1 MLYQREALATHEWW
15 QGLDELIE
23 QQRQD
28 YPEAV
33 QTALIPVLHYVQ
45 NRFGYIPAK
54 AINHVA
60 QSLGVPASYVCGVA
74 SFYSY
79 FSLEPR
85 GAYTV
90 SVCLGTACF
99 VRGAQAVF
107 EEICRQLKVEPGETT
122 PDGIFTVSDSARC
135 LGACGQAPIMMV
147 DDDVHAKVQPQDVQG
162 ILARYIAEA
171 RREAQARE
179 EAAALEKRVEHER

>member
-1 MLYQREALATHEWW
+1 MLYQREVLDTPEWW
-15 QGLDELIE
+15 QSLDQFIA
-23 QQRQD
+23 RQKAEH
-28 YPEAV
+28 PQSV

-45 NRFGYIPAK
+45 DRFGYIPEK

-60 QSLGVPASYVCGVA
+60 QSLGVPTSYVCGVA

-99 VRGAQAVF
+99 VRGAQAVLD
-107 EEICRQLKVEPGETT
+107 EICRQLNVRPGETT
-122 PDGIFTVSDSARC
+122 EDGIFTVSDSARC
-135 LGACGQAPIMMV
+135 LGACGQAPVMMV
-147 DDDVHAKVQPQDVQG
+147 DEDVHARVRPQDVAD
-162 ILARYIAEA
+162 ILAEYTAKARAEMAEA
-171 RREAQARE
+171 RATAEA
-179 EAAALEKRVEHER
+179 

>member
-1 MLYQREALATHEWW
+1 MLYQRELLDTPNWW
-15 QGLDELIE
+15 QSLDELIE
-23 QQRQD
+23 QQRRD

-33 QTALIPVLHYVQ
+33 QTALIPVLHHVQ
-45 NRFGYIPAK
+45 NRFGYVPPK

-60 QSLGVPASYVCGVA
+60 QALGVPASYVCGVA

-85 GAYTV
+85 GAYTI

-99 VRGAQAVF
+99 VRGAQAVMD
-107 EEICRQLKVEPGETT
+107 EICRHLKVEPGETT

-135 LGACGQAPIMMV
+135 VGACGQAPVMMV
-147 DDDVHAKVQPQDVQG
+147 DEDVHAKVQPQDVQG
-162 ILARYIAEA
+162 ILAGYIAEA
-171 RREAQARE
+171 RREMQARE
-179 EAAALEKRVEHER
+179 EAAKLEERARHER

>member
-1 MLYQREALATHEWW
+1 MLYQREALATSDWW
-15 QGLDELIE
+15 RGLDELIE
-23 QQRQD
+23 EQREEN
-28 YPEAV
+28 PEAV
-33 QTALIPVLHYVQ
+33 QTALIPVLHHVQ
-45 NRFGYIPAK
+45 DRFGYIPPK

-99 VRGAQAVF
+99 VRGAQAVLD
-107 EEICRQLKVEPGETT
+107 EICRQLDVMPGETT

-135 LGACGQAPIMMV
+135 LGACGQAPLMMV
-147 DDDVHAKVQPQDVQG
+147 DDEVHAKVQPQDVQG
-162 ILARYIAEA
+162 ILAHYIAEA
-171 RREAQARE
+171 RREMQARE
-179 EAAALEKRVEHER
+179 EAAEMEKRAQHE

>member
-1 MLYQREALATHEWW
+1 MLYQREALDSPQWW
-15 QGLDELIE
+15 QGLDEMIE
-23 QQRQD
+23 EQRRQN
-28 YPEAV
+28 PETV

-45 NRFGYIPAK
+45 DSFGYIPPK

-85 GAYTV
+85 GMYTV

-99 VRGAQAVF
+99 VRGAQAVLD
-107 EEICRQLKVEPGETT
+107 EICRQLQVEPGATT
-122 PDGIFTVSDSARC
+122 PDGIFTVSESARC
-135 LGACGQAPIMMV
+135 LGACGQAPVVTI
-147 DDDVHAKVQPQDVQG
+147 DEDVHAKVQPQDVQD
-162 ILARYIAEA
+162 ILAEYIAGA
-171 RREAQARE
+171 RREMQTREELAQADARSH
-179 EAAALEKRVEHER
+179 HE